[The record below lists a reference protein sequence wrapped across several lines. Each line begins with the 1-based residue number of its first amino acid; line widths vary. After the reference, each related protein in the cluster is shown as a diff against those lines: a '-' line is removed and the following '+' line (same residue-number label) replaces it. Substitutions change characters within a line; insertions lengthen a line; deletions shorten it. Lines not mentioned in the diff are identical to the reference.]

1 MPVKESSLVLDWALR
16 IMLAICTAGN
26 AFIYQSVGDIQK
38 RMSEMDKSISTYSAT
53 SAVQLSAAQ
62 ASILDLQKRVLDIS
76 AQQIRNVSK
85 IEELERD
92 NGHNPGPG
100 LKPNR

>member
-1 MPVKESSLVLDWALR
+1 MPIKESSVVLDWVLR
-16 IMLAICTAGN
+16 VMLAICTAGV
-26 AFIYQSVGDIQK
+26 AFIYQSVGDIQH
-38 RMSEMDKSISTYSAT
+38 RVSDMDKSISTYSAT

-62 ASILDLQKRVLDIS
+62 AAILDLQKRVLDIS

-92 NGHNPGPG
+92 NGHSVGPIS
-100 LKPNR
+100 KPTR